1 MVGMLGPFRKHP
13 DPMECIDGEG
23 AIFEPESVAP
33 QGQDE
38 SLFRQWLAGGLANA
52 LTSALLNPFDV
63 AKTRMQTGGSPSLGR
78 NLAAMWMG
86 GGLRGLFLPGLSA
99 SMTREMLSSGPRAG
113 FYTPAR
119 DIYRSALG
127 SFGGEGDGARD
138 AVAKVLAALTTGTLG
153 SVIANPVDVVKIRL
167 MRNPT
172 LYPSLLQALRCI
184 ALNEGLPGLY
194 RGLVPST
201 LRGACIAAGELA
213 TYDIAKSSL
222 RGLLHGG
229 GNAHLVA
236 VASKSPTDKAKGN
249 AREGDEGVALHVAA
263 SLVTGAVASVV
274 AAPFDL
280 IKARAMS
287 AEGRPT
293 SIVAVVRGLAAEG
306 GGFPLSLFR
315 GVVPAYLRLGPHAL
329 ICFPLFEQL
338 RVLLGL
344 GYI

>member
-1 MVGMLGPFRKHP
+1 M
-13 DPMECIDGEG
+13 DSIDGEG

-38 SLFRQWLAGGLANA
+38 SLVRQWLAGGLANA

-63 AKTRMQTGGSPSLGR
+63 AKTRMQTGGSPSLWR
-78 NLAAMWMG
+78 NLAAMWTG

-127 SFGGEGDGARD
+127 SSGGQGDGARD

-167 MRNPT
+167 MRNPI
-172 LYPSLLQALRCI
+172 LYPSLLQALRSI

-213 TYDIAKSSL
+213 TYDIAKSRL
-222 RGLLHGG
+222 RGLLRGG
-229 GNAHLVA
+229 GDAHLVA
-236 VASKSPTDKAKGN
+236 AASQSPTGEANGTT

-287 AEGRPT
+287 AEGLPS

-315 GVVPAYLRLGPHAL
+315 GVFPAYLRLGPHAL

-338 RVLLGL
+338 RALLGL